1 MGKGNKPNK
10 KVQHKN
16 NKEMKKI
23 VTIIAL
29 ALATLTLSAKEIS
42 KNPST
47 GMTLSEVAGQ
57 YTLTGK
63 GGAIILGNKDLA
75 SKFLMSA
82 NGAFATEAINHIFN
96 LGDDQF
102 EVGKDDKGMFIIKV
116 GLGAVKL
123 RPSDTALFSTAL
135 GLKSTGE
142 FLKKGANKV
151 KEIINK

>member
-29 ALATLTLSAKEIS
+29 ALATL
-42 KNPST
+42 
-47 GMTLSEVAGQ
+47 TLSEVAGQ

-123 RPSDTALFSTAL
+123 RPSDTALFTTAL